1 MVEQWA
7 NWWVMQGVAR
17 VDKGFG
23 VGVGVLVWVVGLTGC
38 QEVPPPD
45 LLIGSELYIRDSVFQ
60 VQSLPAAHQNVLV
73 DEFTGVLCSNCVP
86 AARYLQ
92 SLDSLYHPRMHILSI
107 HSGAFA
113 RPYSGVSQYDFRT
126 EASDALAQLLGFT
139 GTLPVAAI
147 QRRAWVNDQLL
158 YEPAQWKTYIEQ
170 ALQESPVAALEAIVL
185 PEGQKLRIRVTA
197 TFLQDVAQPVY
208 LALYFVEDSIVDAQ
222 LTPSGLDTFYVHRH
236 VLRGSVGPASG
247 MLLVKGATRGTAVLR
262 EVRNVRPPEWLVG
275 QHRYLYCVLMGGSGA
290 SKTFLQVGVVRVP

>member
-1 MVEQWA
+1 MQKQVLA
-7 NWWVMQGVAR
+7 VLSGIVVVMGIVS
-17 VDKGFG
+17 
-23 VGVGVLVWVVGLTGC
+23 TMGC

-45 LLIGSELYIRDSVFQ
+45 LLIGSELQIRDSVYQ
-60 VQSLPAAHQNVLV
+60 VQALPPAHQKVLV

-113 RPYSGVSQYDFRT
+113 RPYSGVSRYDFRT
-126 EASDALAQLLGFT
+126 ETSDALAQLLGFT
-139 GTLPVAAI
+139 GTLPAAAI
-147 QRRAWVNDQLL
+147 QRRAWINDQLL
-158 YEPAQWKTYIEQ
+158 YEPSQWKTYIEQ
-170 ALQESPVAALEAIVL
+170 ALQETPVAALESAVL
-185 PEGQKLRIRVTA
+185 PEGQKLRIRVTV
-197 TFLQDVAQPVY
+197 TFLQDVALPVY

-262 EVRNVRPPEWLVG
+262 EIRNVFPPEWLVG
-275 QHRYLYCVLMGGSGA
+275 QHRYLYCVLMGGSGS
-290 SKTFLQVGVVRVP
+290 SKAFLQVEVVRVP